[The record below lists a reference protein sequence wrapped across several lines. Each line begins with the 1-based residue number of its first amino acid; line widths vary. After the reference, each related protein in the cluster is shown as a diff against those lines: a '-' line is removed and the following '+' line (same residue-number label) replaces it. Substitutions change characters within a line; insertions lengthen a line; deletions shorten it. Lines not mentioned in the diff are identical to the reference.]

1 MAPRSSW
8 KGYLKLSL
16 VSVPVKAYTA
26 TGGGTHEIHLNQLH
40 EECHRRIKYQ
50 KTCPL
55 HGPVGNDEI
64 VSGYEYA
71 KDQYVVIDIDELK
84 KLRPGGDRAIEIDT
98 FIPADQI
105 DPSYHSGKTYYL
117 VPEGAVGQKP
127 YRLIR
132 QSLEDE
138 QLHAIGEAV
147 ISNRERLV
155 LIRPIEKLL
164 AMTVLQHK
172 ADVKTPSAFED
183 EIAEGETS
191 SQELKL
197 TKQLIAGL
205 VRDDFDLGD
214 YSDRYLERL
223 SALVSAKVEGEEL
236 VSAPEVEEPT
246 VINLMDALK
255 ASLKQIPVPTKTQSK
270 SNTARKTG
278 EKPAAKPQRKVA
290 ASTTKRTTKKP
301 TKRRTG

>member
-26 TGGGTHEIHLNQLH
+26 SGSGTNEIRLNQLH
-40 EECHRRIKYQ
+40 EVCHSRIKYQ
-50 KTCPL
+50 KTCPI
-55 HGPVGNDEI
+55 HGPVDNDEI
-64 VSGYEYA
+64 VSGYEFA
-71 KDQYVVIDIDELK
+71 KDQYVVIDPDEVK

-98 FIPADQI
+98 FVPADQI

-132 QSLEDE
+132 QSLEEE

-155 LIRPIEKLL
+155 LIRPVERLL

-183 EIAEGETS
+183 EIAEGES
-191 SQELKL
+191 SLQELKL

-214 YSDRYLERL
+214 YSDRYIERL
-223 SALVSAKVEGEEL
+223 SALVNAKVEGQEL
-236 VSAPEVEEPT
+236 VSAPEMEEPT

-255 ASLKQIPVPTKTQSK
+255 ASIQQIPVPEKVKSK
-270 SNTARKTG
+270 P
-278 EKPAAKPQRKVA
+278 PAAEKAKAKPKRKVA
-290 ASTTKRTTKKP
+290 ASATKRAPKKTP
-301 TKRRTG
+301 KRKTG

>member
-26 TGGGTHEIHLNQLH
+26 SDGGSSGIRLNQLH
-40 EECHRRIKYQ
+40 ETCHSRIKYQ
-50 KTCPL
+50 KTCPI
-55 HGPVGNDEI
+55 HGPVDNDEI
-64 VSGYEYA
+64 VSGYEFA
-71 KDQYVVIDIDELK
+71 KDQYVIIDPDEIK
-84 KLRPGGDRAIEIDT
+84 SLRPGGDRAIEIDT
-98 FIPADQI
+98 FVPAEQI
-105 DPSYHSGKTYYL
+105 DPSYHSGKTYFL
-117 VPEGAVGQKP
+117 VPESAVGQKP

-132 QSLEDE
+132 QSLEEE

-155 LIRPIEKLL
+155 LIRPMEKLL

-172 ADVKTPSAFED
+172 SEIKVPSDFED

-191 SQELKL
+191 GQELKL

-205 VRDDFDLGD
+205 VRPDFDLGD
-214 YSDRYLERL
+214 YSDRYVERL
-223 SALVSAKVEGEEL
+223 SRPLVNAKVEGEEL
-236 VSAPEVEEPT
+236 VSAPDTEEPT

-255 ASLKQIPVPTKTQSK
+255 ASIQQIPVPEKKSQPQRAEKPASKPKRKVASSATKRAPKRSTK
-270 SNTARKTG
+270 RKTG
-278 EKPAAKPQRKVA
+278 
-290 ASTTKRTTKKP
+290 
-301 TKRRTG
+301 